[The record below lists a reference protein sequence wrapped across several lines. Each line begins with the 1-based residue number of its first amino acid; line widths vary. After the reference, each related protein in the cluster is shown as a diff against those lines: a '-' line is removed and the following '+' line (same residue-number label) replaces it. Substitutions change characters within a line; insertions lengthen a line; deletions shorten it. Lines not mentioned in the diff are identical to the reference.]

1 MKKKR
6 ATKDNESTI
15 EMYAYL
21 PGNGSYA
28 QSDEIY
34 RRFCP
39 FSPRAPVA
47 SQLEEIISATKVP
60 ATEVTSVSA
69 VLHRHG

>member
-28 QSDEIY
+28 QSD
-34 RRFCP
+34 
-39 FSPRAPVA
+39 
-47 SQLEEIISATKVP
+47 
-60 ATEVTSVSA
+60 
-69 VLHRHG
+69 